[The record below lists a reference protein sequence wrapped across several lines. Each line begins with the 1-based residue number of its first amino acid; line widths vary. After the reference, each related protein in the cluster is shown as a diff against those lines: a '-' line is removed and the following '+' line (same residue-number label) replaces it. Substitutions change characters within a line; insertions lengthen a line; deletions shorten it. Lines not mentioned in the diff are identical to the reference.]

1 MTHAGVAPWRRCR
14 PTMGM
19 RPMWNAA
26 EKTIVISVETH
37 DSKGLDMTEALTFT
51 PHRTISSVMVL
62 AVALIIAASMALG
75 FGIRS
80 WTEHTTHT
88 ATPAVQ
94 TVQPVTSPSVPAGS
108 TTDSQPLLRL
118 TGPR

>member
-1 MTHAGVAPWRRCR
+1 
-14 PTMGM
+14 
-19 RPMWNAA
+19 
-26 EKTIVISVETH
+26 
-37 DSKGLDMTEALTFT
+37 MTEALTFT

-80 WTEHTTHT
+80 WTEHTDRT
-88 ATPAVQ
+88 ATSAVQ
-94 TVQPVTSPSVPAGS
+94 TVQPVTPPAGS